1 MKQRYLKTVGLAAGA
16 VMLIVTSSLA
26 WADGGHYWS
35 RSHAFGPGAHGGH
48 ARGGAAHGMADHLLR
63 HKQTLGLTD
72 DQVAKLKELA
82 LNRDLARIR
91 AHADVMVAAREV
103 RALVSDEKTELSA
116 IEAKVNEQEALEGK
130 LRMIGIKAR
139 RDAYA
144 VLRPEQRE
152 KLKALREQMRH
163 GYPSH
168 MMKTE
173 GSRPSNGSG
182 SPVRQAAG
190 APSSEHD
197 TTDQAG

>member
-1 MKQRYLKTVGLAAGA
+1 MKQRYVKTVGLAAGV
-16 VMLIVTSSLA
+16 VMVIVTSSLA

-35 RSHAFGPGAHGGH
+35 RGHAFGSGAHGGH
-48 ARGGAAHGMADHLLR
+48 ARGGMAHGMADHLLR
-63 HKQTLGLTD
+63 HKQMLGLTD

-103 RALVSDEKTELSA
+103 RALASDEKTELSA

-130 LRMIGIKAR
+130 LRMIGIKAK

-144 VLRPEQRE
+144 VLTPEQRE

-163 GYPSH
+163 GYRSH

-173 GSRPSNGSG
+173 AGEPSNDGNS
-182 SPVRQAAG
+182 SVEQTAG

-197 TTDQAG
+197 TIDQAG